1 VSFRRI
7 IFPKKIYNRMNIFRK
22 PCHLLTIFL
31 PKRNDWFKPGTVE
44 LTCHSSIKWTILRM
58 WDQMKTTFSIYKGS
72 LPYGKFKC
80 SNQATVENSHFTLTI
95 GEHSSKCETR
105 LELIVPYS
113 LPYIGSLK
121 IGDQRKICYIRVI
134 LKVRRSGGE
143 NGQFRH
149 NRASNA

>member
-1 VSFRRI
+1 MWQHTPEPLKKKKKLFSVSFRRN
-7 IFPKKIYNRMNIFRK
+7 IFPNFFYNRMNIFRK
-22 PCHLLTIFL
+22 LCHLLTIFL

-113 LPYIGSLK
+113 LPY
-121 IGDQRKICYIRVI
+121 RVPQNWGPKKN
-134 LKVRRSGGE
+134 LL
-143 NGQFRH
+143 H
-149 NRASNA
+149 